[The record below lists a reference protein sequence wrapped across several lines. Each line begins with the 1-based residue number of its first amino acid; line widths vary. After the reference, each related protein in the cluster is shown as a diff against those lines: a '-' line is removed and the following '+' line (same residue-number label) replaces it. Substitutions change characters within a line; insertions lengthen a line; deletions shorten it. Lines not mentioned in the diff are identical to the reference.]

1 VTFVGAG
8 GGKRGRQSGFT
19 LIEMM
24 AVILVVLVT
33 AALAAPAITT
43 SLGEQRAQRAALD
56 IVRVGRLAR
65 SEALEFGRAYLVRMD
80 TTGAGSV
87 RAFRGVASAC
97 NAATNDWPA
106 FITAGLGAGCRP
118 GSYCV
123 TEVDFADDRYRI
135 GPHAPVMTL
144 PVSPVEVCYQPNGA
158 TLARAGAGATLPFS
172 DRNTVAG
179 GWIATITRHRDGVA
193 DGPVRR
199 VVYPFGATP
208 RMLR

>member
-1 VTFVGAG
+1 
-8 GGKRGRQSGFT
+8 
-19 LIEMM
+19 
-24 AVILVVLVT
+24 VILIVLVT

-43 SLGEQRAQRAALD
+43 SLGEQRSQKAALD

-65 SEALEFGRAYLVRMD
+65 SEALEFGRAHVVRMD

-87 RAFRGVASAC
+87 RVFRGVSSAC
-97 NAATNDWPA
+97 NAATNDWAA
-106 FITAGLGAGCRP
+106 FQTAGLGMGCRA

-123 TEVDFADDRYRI
+123 AEVDLADGRYRI

-158 TLARAGAGATLPFS
+158 TLARAGAGANLPFS

-179 GWIATITRHRDGVA
+179 GWIATITRHRDGIA
-193 DGPVRR
+193 DGPARR
-199 VVYPFGATP
+199 VVYPFGTTP